1 MFYCTLKVSLRQF
14 VLVCKVCKEVRKQYS
29 EVGYYFEPSGYLCFM
44 RQSERNRNTED
55 RGPIRLCTDN
65 DYKKKKKLFQTH
77 NSKLHFSHLSVDIN
91 NATVKHVSVCLV
103 LYLDG

>member
-1 MFYCTLKVSLRQF
+1 MYLFVKKFVS
-14 VLVCKVCKEVRKQYS
+14 EYS
-29 EVGYYFEPSGYLCFM
+29 EVEWYFEPSGRLCLM

-65 DYKKKKKLFQTH
+65 DYKNHFQTH
-77 NSKLHFSHLSVDIN
+77 TLKKKIHFSQLSVDIN
-91 NATVKHVSVCLV
+91 TATVKRVSVCPV